1 MVSESIKTHPE
12 YILLEREIRFLKEEN
27 KQLNMRLATIKTI
40 TLYQEPLCA
49 DRVRK
54 ALQECGGCSSGL

>member
-1 MVSESIKTHPE
+1 MAGESCKTCDS
-12 YILLEREIRFLKEEN
+12 LLSLEREIRFLKEEN
-27 KQLNMRLATIKTI
+27 KQLNMKLAAIKTI

-54 ALQECGGCSSGL
+54 ALQECGG